1 MRTLSNAIER
11 LVGRGFTANFGV
23 VGDRLCAFDSGK
35 TFGAH
40 ELIIREFQRFEG
52 VSDPDDMAIVYAIE
66 STDGTRGSL
75 VDAFGTYASP
85 TVGAF
90 LRDVPILTDRGGWR
104 QDRQVAHQSDSSNL
118 RRLPVQ

>member
-23 VGDRLCAFDSGK
+23 VGNRLRAFDSGK
-35 TFGAH
+35 TFGPH

-85 TVGAF
+85 TVSAF
-90 LRDVPILTDRGGWR
+90 LHGVPI
-104 QDRQVAHQSDSSNL
+104 
-118 RRLPVQ
+118 RRAVEPGLAAPA

>member
-1 MRTLSNAIER
+1 MKTVSNAIER

-23 VGDRLCAFDSGK
+23 VGDRLWAFDRGK

-85 TVGAF
+85 TVSAF
-90 LRDVPILTDRGGWR
+90 LRNVPI
-104 QDRQVAHQSDSSNL
+104 
-118 RRLPVQ
+118 RRTAGASAAASA

>member
-11 LVGRGFTANFGV
+11 LVSRGFTAHFGV
-23 VGDRLCAFDSGK
+23 VGDRLRAFDSGK
-35 TFGAH
+35 AFRAD
-40 ELIIREFQRFEG
+40 EVMIREFQRFEG

-75 VDAFGTYASP
+75 VDAFGTYSNP

-90 LRDVPILTDRGGWR
+90 LRDVPI
-104 QDRQVAHQSDSSNL
+104 
-118 RRLPVQ
+118 RRSGEPKAAS